1 MYCKYNLKDGEACSK
16 IATEDGKF
24 CAYHAERNTIDNFHE
39 KRNETIRKNWNIVME
54 EIQIQKPKTSLAQI
68 FEYLEYLCSAD
79 RTYFSRDFLIDWYY
93 KNLASEGHP
102 VEIVKDKDLTTYFHR
117 YSYKKILEEGF
128 PKSVKE
134 VIEEFLIKNSSATA
148 KEISFQTKIEIK
160 EIYAF
165 AKEYNFPISKRRDN
179 QVEVSAE
186 LKKNPQITEEEIMSK
201 LNLDKFEINR
211 VKEDLDIEFAKEKI
225 ITTFQSDGDE
235 NRIRKNLSFLYAI
248 LSNLRDTKL
257 LNANQEELLI
267 GLFRNDGDISQTAKF
282 FGTENKS
289 IIDRL
294 KTISKQSSKLRDIL
308 EIIKLGNSIF
318 TNNSTDYVS
327 EVHEP
332 SLNELHDGPLY
343 EVKEEIEYN
352 SVITFIRT
360 IDLAKMAK
368 FISFDYLRKY
378 GYRHLPRNELVYLIR
393 QEFPEIF
400 HHYNKFYG
408 KEHFDKL
415 QFFRPKRPPKYSID
429 FISEHYLS
437 QSEKKSSFDSL
448 ANNFLFGCLIKLKTE
463 IYGYEAKKHFNPRE
477 EGIYKSQ
484 FVVAEGYIKEK
495 IGIFSKD
502 IENPFYCDKCGYYG
516 EKSILTLERQGVNNC
531 VPCKQGED
539 FLHSRIVSEHLDVQ
553 KKECP
558 NCHIVVKGLK
568 EIEEKFGF
576 RNIGKKTIPQSW
588 CRDCR

>member
-378 GYRHLPRNELVYLIR
+378 GYP
-393 QEFPEIF
+393 
-400 HHYNKFYG
+400 
-408 KEHFDKL
+408 
-415 QFFRPKRPPKYSID
+415 
-429 FISEHYLS
+429 
-437 QSEKKSSFDSL
+437 
-448 ANNFLFGCLIKLKTE
+448 
-463 IYGYEAKKHFNPRE
+463 
-477 EGIYKSQ
+477 
-484 FVVAEGYIKEK
+484 
-495 IGIFSKD
+495 
-502 IENPFYCDKCGYYG
+502 
-516 EKSILTLERQGVNNC
+516 
-531 VPCKQGED
+531 
-539 FLHSRIVSEHLDVQ
+539 
-553 KKECP
+553 
-558 NCHIVVKGLK
+558 
-568 EIEEKFGF
+568 
-576 RNIGKKTIPQSW
+576 
-588 CRDCR
+588 